1 MTLLLTRAPIAKT
14 EMLIRRPAA
23 DVFEAFVD
31 PSITSKF
38 WFSKGSGRLEVGK
51 KTRWD
56 WEMYGFSIEVDTR
69 ALEANRRILIAWPSD
84 GAPTTVEWAFK
95 ARPDG
100 TTFVTITNAGFGGG
114 ADKMVQEA
122 IGSTEGFTFV
132 LAGAKAFLEQNAIL
146 NLVRDRHPDGL
157 PKH

>member
-23 DVFEAFVD
+23 DVYEAFVD

-38 WFSKGSGRLEVGK
+38 WFSKGSGRLEVGR

-56 WEMYGFSIEVDTR
+56 WEMYGFSIEVEAK
-69 ALEANRRILIAWPSD
+69 ALEAGRRILIEWPP
-84 GAPTTVEWAFK
+84 AETPTTVEWAFK

-100 TTFVTITNAGFGGG
+100 TTFVTITNAGFGGS
-114 ADKMVQEA
+114 ADEVVQQA

-132 LAGAKAFLEQNAIL
+132 LAGAKAFLEQKVIV